1 MFRVQNKAKQDVSL
15 GISLAVVLAKG
26 DLLVA
31 QSLDQNKIHNPP
43 PAPFAGTSM
52 EPVTEWVHKLKQEQ
66 EGKVKA

>member
-43 PAPFAGTSM
+43 PPHRLQVPQWSLSLNGCTN
-52 EPVTEWVHKLKQEQ
+52 
-66 EGKVKA
+66 